1 MKKIFITGALVLG
14 LALAL
19 PAQQATA
26 NDWVESH
33 SSTKLADLTI
43 GDLKALA
50 DQQSV
55 QMQKN
60 HYVASA
66 SIASYL
72 APGWGQFKTGNAV
85 GGGLFLVGDLALMA
99 GTMYGAY
106 TLAPADVVATGLTM
120 KARHALIENYCVF
133 APRVTWM
140 HCDFF
145 TRRST
150 VLFDCVA
157 VYLAYAEDL
166 VKTELVR
173 FRITDDGFTVRD
185 EAGAFTARVAVSWRD
200 LASFHDH
207 LTARLL
213 GSAAE

>member
-99 GTMYGAY
+99 GTMY
-106 TLAPADVVATGLTM
+106 
-120 KARHALIENYCVF
+120 
-133 APRVTWM
+133 
-140 HCDFF
+140 
-145 TRRST
+145 
-150 VLFDCVA
+150 
-157 VYLAYAEDL
+157 
-166 VKTELVR
+166 
-173 FRITDDGFTVRD
+173 
-185 EAGAFTARVAVSWRD
+185 
-200 LASFHDH
+200 
-207 LTARLL
+207 
-213 GSAAE
+213 